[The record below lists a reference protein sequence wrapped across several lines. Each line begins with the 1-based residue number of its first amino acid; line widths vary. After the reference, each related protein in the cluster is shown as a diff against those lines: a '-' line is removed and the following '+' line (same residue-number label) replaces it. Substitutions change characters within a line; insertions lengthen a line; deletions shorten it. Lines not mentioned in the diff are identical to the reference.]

1 MAFKF
6 TIGRKIGT
14 GFGILLL
21 LTLIAFI
28 FTIVTITR
36 SKQQTDS
43 VVGQVTPSVSALKE
57 YNFILQK
64 SQTLI
69 SKWKF
74 NQSPNDD
81 PSKTELRNLIS
92 KDYPHIKSKI
102 DSLSKDWTKEETAK
116 ARSIIQF
123 SDGLFK
129 LYQEEIMTPLNS
141 WESYQDPNVG
151 FLVTLPFEDSQEK
164 IKMLYIQL
172 NDLIQQKEKNAEET
186 TQQMFNSFNFLDK
199 FVKSLGIGLLIGGIL
214 IAIFTTRSITKPI
227 QQLKK
232 MLLSM
237 GLGILPKER
246 ISYRTD
252 EIGEMGIA
260 LNSLVE
266 SMESTTEFAKQTGR
280 GNFEAY
286 YKPLSK
292 DDSLGHALLK
302 MRDSL
307 SENEKVLEQKV
318 IERTEQVVKQK
329 EEIELKTKELE
340 ILFKQVTDSIHYA
353 KRIQEAIL
361 PPSNLV
367 KQILPESF
375 VLYKPKD
382 IVSGDFYWIDKKNE
396 WNYFAAVDC
405 TGHGVPGAFMSI
417 VGYNL
422 LKDILKNTDSIEP
435 SIIMDKMN
443 DGVAH
448 TLHTNTT
455 SGKQTK
461 DGMDMTLCAINYK
474 TLELQFSGA
483 FNPLYIIRGEELI
496 QYKADKFPV
505 GMFIGEKQ
513 KFTNHCIQLQK
524 GDTIYI
530 FSDGYADQFGGPKGK
545 KFMAGNFRQLLSD
558 VSKMPIEKQKTLLNQ
573 TIEEWRGNLEQVD
586 DILIIGVKV

>member
-14 GFGILLL
+14 GFGILLI
-21 LTLIAFI
+21 LTLVAFI
-28 FTIVTITR
+28 FTIVTIKK

-69 SKWKF
+69 SKWFF
-74 NQSPNDD
+74 NQTSNDD
-81 PSKTELRNLIS
+81 ASKTELRTLIS
-92 KDYPHIKSKI
+92 RDYPSIKSKI
-102 DSLSKDWTKEETAK
+102 GELSTDWTKDEREK
-116 ARSIIQF
+116 VKSIIFF

-141 WESYQDPNVG
+141 WESYQDPSIK
-151 FLVTLPFEDSQEK
+151 LVATIPFEDSQEK
-164 IKMLYIQL
+164 IRILYTQL
-172 NDLIQQKEKNAEET
+172 NELITQKELNAEET
-186 TQQMFNSFNFLDK
+186 TDQMFQSFDFLDQ
-199 FVKSLGIGLLIGGIL
+199 FVKALGISLFFGGIL
-214 IAIFTTRSITKPI
+214 IAFLTTRSITKPI

-246 ISYRTD
+246 INYRTD

-266 SMESTTEFAKQTGR
+266 SMESTTEFAKQTGK
-280 GNFEAY
+280 GNFDAY

-302 MRDSL
+302 MRNDL
-307 SENEKVLEQKV
+307 SENERVLEQKV

-329 EEIELKTKELE
+329 EEIEVKTKELE

-361 PPSNLV
+361 PPNNLV
-367 KQILPESF
+367 KKFLPESF

-382 IVSGDFYWIDKKNE
+382 IVSGDFYWIDQKGD
-396 WNYFAAVDC
+396 WSYFAAVDC

-422 LKDILKNTDSIEP
+422 LKDILKNTESMEP

-461 DGMDMTLCAINYK
+461 DGMDMALCALNYQ
-474 TLELQFSGA
+474 TLELQYSGA

-496 QYKADKFPV
+496 QYKANKFPV
-505 GMFIGEKQ
+505 GMFIGDKQ
-513 KFTNHCIQLQK
+513 NFTNHRIQLQK
-524 GDTIYI
+524 GDRIYI

-545 KFMAGNFRQLLSD
+545 KFMAGNFRQLLMD
-558 VSKMPIEKQKTLLNQ
+558 VSKLPIEKQKTTLNQ

-586 DILIIGVKV
+586 DILIIGVTI

>member
-14 GFGILLL
+14 GFGALLL

-28 FTIVTITR
+28 FTIVTVTK

-57 YNFILQK
+57 FNFILQK

-69 SKWKF
+69 SKWYF
-74 NQSPNDD
+74 NQSPDTD

-92 KDYPHIKSKI
+92 KDYPHIKAEIKTLSEDWNKEEKSKI
-102 DSLSKDWTKEETAK
+102 KT
-116 ARSIIQF
+116 IIQF
-123 SDGLFK
+123 SDELFK
-129 LYQEEIMTPLNS
+129 VYQEEIMTPLNS
-141 WESYQDPNVG
+141 WESYQDASVK
-151 FLVTLPFEDSQEK
+151 FLVTSPFEDSQEK
-164 IKMLYIQL
+164 IKMLYVQL
-172 NDLIQQKEKNAEET
+172 NDLINQKELNAEKTKE
-186 TQQMFNSFNFLDK
+186 QMFSSFNFLDR
-199 FVKSLGIGLLIGGIL
+199 FVKLLGIGLFIGGIL

-246 ISYRTD
+246 INYRTD

-292 DDSLGHALLK
+292 DDTLGHALLK
-302 MRDSL
+302 MRDGL

-318 IERTEQVVKQK
+318 VERTEEVVKQK

-361 PPSNLV
+361 PPNNLV

-382 IVSGDFYWIDKKNE
+382 IVSGDFYWIDKKND
-396 WNYFAAVDC
+396 WCYFAAVDC

-422 LKDILKNTDSIEP
+422 LKDILKNTDSIQP

-443 DGVAH
+443 DGVAN

-461 DGMDMTLCAINYK
+461 DGMDMTLCALNYS

-483 FNPLYIIRGEELI
+483 FNPLYIIRGNELI

-513 KFTNHCIQLQK
+513 NFTNHTIQLQK
-524 GDTIYI
+524 GDSIYI
-530 FSDGYADQFGGPKGK
+530 FSDGYADQFGGPRGK
-545 KFMAGNFRQLLSD
+545 KFMTGNFRQLLSD
-558 VSKMPIEKQKTLLNQ
+558 VSKLPIERQKTMLNQ

>member
-1 MAFKF
+1 MAFRF

-14 GFGILLL
+14 GFGVLLV
-21 LTLIAFI
+21 LTLIAFL
-28 FTIVTITR
+28 FTIITITK

-57 YNFILQK
+57 YNFVLQK

-69 SKWKF
+69 SKWYYL
-74 NQSPNDD
+74 QSANDD
-81 PSKTELRNLIS
+81 PAKTELRNLIS
-92 KDYPHIKSKI
+92 KDYPHIKKEI
-102 DSLSKDWTKEETAK
+102 HSLSQDWSMEEKEKAK
-116 ARSIIQF
+116 SIILF
-123 SDGLFK
+123 SDGLFR

-141 WESYQDPNVG
+141 WESYQDATIKFTVNQS
-151 FLVTLPFEDSQEK
+151 FEDSQEK
-164 IKMLYIQL
+164 IKMLYDQL
-172 NDLIQQKEKNAEET
+172 NDLIAQKEKNAET
-186 TQQMFNSFNFLDK
+186 TTEQMFKSFNFLDR
-199 FVKSLGIGLLIGGIL
+199 FVKLLGIGLFIGGIL
-214 IAIFTTRSITKPI
+214 IAIFTTQSITKPI

-246 ISYRTD
+246 INYRTD

-266 SMESTTEFAKQTGR
+266 SMESTTEFAKQTGK

-307 SENEKVLEQKV
+307 SENEKVLEHKV
-318 IERTEQVVKQK
+318 IERTEEVVKQK

-361 PPSNLV
+361 PPDNIV
-367 KQILPESF
+367 KQILPTSF

-382 IVSGDFYWIDKKNE
+382 IVSGDFYWIDKKE
-396 WNYFAAVDC
+396 DWSYFAAVDC

-422 LKDILKNTDSIEP
+422 LKDILKNTDSINP
-435 SIIMDKMN
+435 SVIMDKMN
-443 DGVAH
+443 DGVAN

-461 DGMDMTLCAINYK
+461 DGMDMTLCALNYN

-483 FNPLYIIRGEELI
+483 YNPLYIIRNNEII

-513 KFTNHCIQLQK
+513 LFTNHLIQLQK
-524 GDTIYI
+524 GDSIYI
-530 FSDGYADQFGGPKGK
+530 FSDGYADQFGGPRGK
-545 KFMAGNFRQLLSD
+545 KFMAGNFRQLLLD
-558 VSKMPIEKQKTLLNQ
+558 VSKLPIERQKTTLNQ

-586 DILIIGVKV
+586 DMLIIGVQV

>member
-21 LTLIAFI
+21 LTMIAFI
-28 FTIVTITR
+28 LTIVTVTK
-36 SKQQTDS
+36 SKERTES
-43 VVGQVTPSVSALKE
+43 VVSQVTPTVAALKE
-57 YNFILQK
+57 YNFLLQK

-69 SKWKF
+69 SKWRF
-74 NQSPNDD
+74 DQTSDDD
-81 PSKTELRNLIS
+81 PDKKELRVLIN
-92 KDYPHIKSKI
+92 KDYPSIKLKLN
-102 DSLSKDWTKEETAK
+102 DLSTTWEAEEQQK
-116 ARSIIQF
+116 LKSIIKF
-123 SDGLFK
+123 TDELFNVYK
-129 LYQEEIMTPLNS
+129 TEIMGALNNWDAYKDPS
-141 WESYQDPNVG
+141 VIFNVQISY
-151 FLVTLPFEDSQEK
+151 EDTEEK
-164 IKMLYIQL
+164 IKILYTQL
-172 NDLIQQKEKNAEET
+172 NDLIKKKQSNAEET
-186 TQQMFNSFNFLDK
+186 TIQMFSSFNFLDR
-199 FVKSLGIGLLIGGIL
+199 FVKLLGIGLIIGGIL
-214 IAIFTTRSITKPI
+214 IALFTTNSITKPI

-246 ISYRTD
+246 INYRTD

-266 SMESTTEFAKQTGR
+266 SMESTTEFAKQTGS

-292 DDSLGHALLK
+292 DDSLGHALIK
-302 MRDSL
+302 MRDDL
-307 SENEKVLEQKV
+307 AENERVLEQKV
-318 IERTEQVVKQK
+318 IERTEEVVKQK
-329 EEIELKTKELE
+329 EEIEVKTKELE

-361 PPSNLV
+361 PPNSIM
-367 KQILPESF
+367 KSILPDSF

-382 IVSGDFYWIDKKNE
+382 IVSGDFYWIDKKGD
-396 WNYFAAVDC
+396 WCYFAAVDC

-417 VGYNL
+417 VGHNL
-422 LKDILKNTDSIEP
+422 LKDILKNSDEIQP

-443 DGVAH
+443 DGVAN
-448 TLHTNTT
+448 TLHT
-455 SGKQTK
+455 SSERQTK
-461 DGMDMTLCAINYK
+461 DGMDMTLCALNYK
-474 TLELQFSGA
+474 TMELQFSGA
-483 FNPLYIIRGEELI
+483 FNPLYIVRNGELL

-513 KFTNHCIQLQK
+513 NFTHNSIQLEK

-545 KFMAGNFRQLLSD
+545 KFMAGNFRALL
-558 VSKMPIEKQKTLLNQ
+558 VEACKHPLEKQKTLLNQ

-586 DILIIGVKV
+586 DILIIGVRV